1 MSEDIPLASEHAGP
15 SHYYGDTVRILFVIA
30 AALLFLSQFIGN
42 PFMTS
47 FSALILAVILVIA
60 AGLTNPVQSWIHW
73 VNIFLSGLCLILF
86 GSIAITRY
94 QETASIFG
102 STAIVM
108 LLELVF
114 LFALYSAIKTL
125 RGTLMRDAPI
135 IR

>member
-1 MSEDIPLASEHAGP
+1 MSEDIPLPPEHVGP
-15 SHYYGDTVRILFVIA
+15 SHYYGDTVRILFVIG
-30 AALLFLSQFIGN
+30 AALLFLSQFIGE

-47 FSALILAVILVIA
+47 FSALILAVILVVA

-73 VNIFLSGLCLILF
+73 INIFLSGISLILF

-94 QETASIFG
+94 RETGSIFG

-108 LLELVF
+108 ILVLVF
-114 LFALYSAIKTL
+114 LFALYSAIRTL
-125 RGTLMRDAPI
+125 RGTLMRDAPV